1 MATKIFDIDKE
12 SVAEPIDIILD
23 GNTYHVGKVK
33 EDLLENIEK
42 MSEAEC
48 LKDSEGK
55 PILNEKGE
63 KTFSAS
69 FLRKQLSMFL
79 EVDPEVLK
87 DIDIRKIGKA
97 LKYIQQSMESSFK
110 ELKN

>member
-1 MATKIFDIDKE
+1 MAKTFDIDKE

-23 GNTYHVGKVK
+23 GKTYPLGKIK
-33 EDLLENIEK
+33 EDLLEKIEK
-42 MSEAEC
+42 ISEEEC
-48 LKDSEGK
+48 LKDKDGK
-55 PILNEKGE
+55 PILNAEGN
-63 KTFSAS
+63 KTFSAT

-87 DIDIRKIGKA
+87 DVDIRKIGKA
-97 LKYIQQSMESSFK
+97 LKYIQESMESSFK